1 MQAAWKKADPPP
13 TRVKPIPMS
22 VIRRICLVAQ
32 ALPPNS
38 FFLEAVTDMI
48 IIAFFY
54 LLRPGEYT
62 DSKSDT
68 KPFTLGDVQLFI
80 GPTRLN
86 LDTAT
91 DAELRMARA
100 ASLTFTTQKNGIPN
114 EVIKLGR
121 SGDPFCCPTFALVR
135 RVIHLRSNNA
145 PPHTPL
151 ARVFLASG
159 TTKSV
164 TPAVITNLLR
174 QAVRFLGTGLGFTPD
189 PDEVSA
195 RSLRAGGAMALLV
208 SKVDTDVIRL
218 LGRWRSDEMFRY
230 LHLTAEPIM
239 RNFAKRMLNADYTM
253 APNQLVP
260 MH

>member
-1 MQAAWKKADPPP
+1 MLAAWKKVDPPA

-22 VIRRICLVAQ
+22 VIRRICHIAKQ
-32 ALPPNS
+32 LPPNS
-38 FFLEAVTDMI
+38 FFLEAVADMI

-62 DSKSDT
+62 DAPSDT
-68 KPFTLGDVQLFI
+68 TPFTLGDVQLFI

-86 LDTAT
+86 IETAS
-91 DAELRMARA
+91 DSELLQARS
-100 ASLTFTTQKNGIPN
+100 ASLTFTKQKNGVEN

-121 SGDPFCCPTFALVR
+121 SGDPFCCPTLAIAR

-145 PPHTPL
+145 PSNTPL
-151 ARVFLASG
+151 ARAFLASG

-164 TPAVITNLLR
+164 TPAVITYHLR
-174 QAVRFLGTGLGFTPD
+174 AAVRFLGSGLGFTPA
-189 PDEVSA
+189 EVSA

-208 SKVDTDVIRL
+208 AKVDTDVIRL

-230 LHLTAEPIM
+230 LPLTAEPIT
-239 RNFAKRMLNADYTM
+239 RHFAKRMLQADYTIS
-253 APNQLVP
+253 PNQLVP